1 MSTINGIKSA
11 HVRYKNAVTPEELMR
26 SAQAGAKLANRL
38 VGDELHAPK
47 SGTKWPWLPNKSS
60 AAGEVPAAQFG
71 ELEKGLVIDNELSKK
86 NIASVEF
93 SSTAPYAHWLEY
105 GNENIDAR
113 PYMRWVA
120 VAHRDDLIDAMAAE
134 VEV

>member
-71 ELEKGLVIDNELSKK
+71 NLEKGLVIDNELSKK
-86 NIASVEF
+86 TIASVEF
-93 SSTAPYAHWLEY
+93 SSTVPYARRLEY
-105 GNENIDAR
+105 GEGIAPR